1 MKKDYLLKRGID
13 LSMSIKTS
21 EEQVKESVCNFY
33 LNNKSSCDINYANA
47 TGKNIGK
54 LYEDI
59 VDTNIITSLFVQTS
73 FVVITA
79 NRYEKNIL
87 HYNIFEMQ
95 NIKIK
100 KISINL
106 FPQRETKQETYA
118 YCFKW
123 NGYTV
128 LHIEAQSTGSY
139 TIGGSADIVRY
150 VLDNKYIVPR
160 GIISFGICFGA
171 DENNSCLGDVI
182 ISKKVYPYFIGS
194 KIQEEGYFVND
205 DNVFSVVSDLSA
217 KIKFIIDKNAFSELD
232 NTVYFGNYITGEA
245 VVSQRKARD
254 QFVKQTTQKII
265 AGEMEGYG
273 LFKESRGTYYS
284 IPCLIIKSICD
295 WAIMKNFKTKDIF
308 QRLSSENNNIM
319 VSEEEQ
325 KSLKD
330 RIQAYSANQ
339 AFKVLNILLDNKIFE
354 ESIFSKIVLYV
365 EEFRGHAI
373 YAKQIKNAIQE
384 IVESSMCG
392 IYITNEF
399 VIAVIKELLNLK
411 LLIYDAPGEIE
422 NIVNE
427 QLEDIDYIFS
437 IREE

>member
-1 MKKDYLLKRGID
+1 
-13 LSMSIKTS
+13 MSIRIKTS
-21 EEQVKESVCNFY
+21 EEQVKESVCSFY
-33 LNNKSSCDINYANA
+33 INNKSKCDINYANA
-47 TGKNIGK
+47 TSKNIGK
-54 LYEDI
+54 IYEDI
-59 VDTNIITSLFVQTS
+59 VDTNVIISLFVQTS

-79 NRYEKNIL
+79 NKFEKNIL
-87 HYNIFEMQ
+87 HHNIFKKE
-95 NIKIK
+95 NRKIK

-118 YCFKW
+118 YCFNW

-128 LHIEAQSTGSY
+128 LHIEAQNTGSY

-150 VLDNKYIVPR
+150 VLDNKYIVPI

-194 KIQEEGYFVND
+194 KIQENGYFVND
-205 DNVFSVVSDLSA
+205 DNVFSIVSDLSA
-217 KIKFIIDKNAFSELD
+217 KIKFIIDKNAFSELE

-284 IPCLIIKSICD
+284 IPCVIIKSICD
-295 WAIMKNFKTKDIF
+295 WAVMKNFKTKDIF
-308 QRLSSENNNIM
+308 EKLISENSNIT
-319 VSEEEQ
+319 VSEDEQ
-325 KSLKD
+325 KTLKD

-339 AFKVLNILLDNKIFE
+339 AFEVLNILLNNKIFE
-354 ESIFSKIVLYV
+354 DSIFSKIILYI
-365 EEFRGHAI
+365 EEYRGHAI

-384 IVESSMCG
+384 IVENSMSG
-392 IYITNEF
+392 IFITNKY
-399 VIAVIKELLNLK
+399 VIAVIKGLLDRG
-411 LLIYDAPGEIE
+411 LLINDAPDEID
-422 NIVNE
+422 NIVND
-427 QLEDIDYIFS
+427 QLEEIDYIFS
-437 IREE
+437 IRGNENVEY

>member
-1 MKKDYLLKRGID
+1 
-13 LSMSIKTS
+13 MSIRIKTS
-21 EEQVKESVCNFY
+21 EEQVKESVCSFY
-33 LNNKSSCDINYANA
+33 INNKSKCDINYANA
-47 TGKNIGK
+47 TSKNIGK
-54 LYEDI
+54 IYEDI
-59 VDTNIITSLFVQTS
+59 VDTNVIISLFVQTS

-79 NRYEKNIL
+79 NKFEKNIL
-87 HYNIFEMQ
+87 HHNIFKKE
-95 NIKIK
+95 NRKIK

-118 YCFKW
+118 YCFNW

-128 LHIEAQSTGSY
+128 LHIEAQNTGSY

-150 VLDNKYIVPR
+150 VLDNKYIVPI

-194 KIQEEGYFVND
+194 KIQENGYFVND
-205 DNVFSVVSDLSA
+205 DNVFSIVSDLSA
-217 KIKFIIDKNAFSELD
+217 KIKFIIDKNAFSELE

-284 IPCLIIKSICD
+284 IPCVIIKSICD
-295 WAIMKNFKTKDIF
+295 WAVMKNFKTKDIF
-308 QRLSSENNNIM
+308 EKLISENSNIT
-319 VSEEEQ
+319 VSEDEQ
-325 KSLKD
+325 KTLKD

-339 AFKVLNILLDNKIFE
+339 AFEVLNILLNNKIFE
-354 ESIFSKIVLYV
+354 DSIFSKIILYI
-365 EEFRGHAI
+365 EEYRGHAI

-384 IVESSMCG
+384 IVENSMSG
-392 IYITNEF
+392 IFITNKY
-399 VIAVIKELLNLK
+399 VIAVIKGLLDRG
-411 LLIYDAPGEIE
+411 LLVNDASDEID
-422 NIVNE
+422 NIVND
-427 QLEDIDYIFS
+427 QLEEIDYIFS
-437 IREE
+437 IRGNENVKY